1 MATSNVING
10 TLAVVKTGTDHASAT
25 TIALSTSAS
34 LSLSMD
40 TRDISNKS
48 SAGWRE
54 LLEAGM
60 SWSVSCEGLYA
71 MLDSSGAAIKNYDDL
86 WALLVARA
94 PFYIE
99 ISTGISGD
107 KYYSG
112 ECYLT
117 SLEQTAPL
125 EDNMTYS
132 ASFEG
137 TGVLSE
143 TVEP

>member
-1 MATSNVING
+1 MATNNVVNG
-10 TLAVVKTGTDHASAT
+10 TLTVIKTGADHATAT
-25 TIALSTSAS
+25 AIGMSTNAS
-34 LSLSMD
+34 LSFTME

-54 LLEAGM
+54 LLEAQR

-71 MLDSSGAAIKNYDDL
+71 FVDSTGAATKNYDDFWTL
-86 WALLVARA
+86 MNTRA
-94 PFYIE
+94 PLYIE
-99 ISTGISGD
+99 IATGVTGD

-112 ECYLT
+112 QCYIT
-117 SLEQTAPL
+117 SLEQSAPM

-132 ASFEG
+132 MSFEG

-143 TVEP
+143 STQ